1 MNEQMAIVA
10 RGLTKKYKKLTAV
23 NNLDLDI
30 PKGTIYGFLGPNGA
44 GKTTTIRMLLGLV
57 RPSSGS
63 ASLLGYDIT
72 RQRSYVAGKVG
83 AIVETPS
90 FYNYL
95 SGEDNL
101 RVLAGSSNILASKT
115 QVSKLVDRVGL
126 TGRGKHLVKTYSLGM
141 KQRLGIAATLL
152 SEPEILF
159 LDEPT
164 NGLDPAGTVEMRNLI
179 AELGAENHTI
189 FLSSHLLNEVEQVCT
204 DIIIIKQGEKKLQ
217 SKMSDLLKSNSGF
230 AIKANPLE
238 NALAVL
244 EQYPKLQAKKD
255 IEGWI
260 TLNAQGTDIPNL
272 VRALVEA
279 NIDVYQVVE
288 RRNTL
293 EELFLELTGQPGQPG
308 QPGQSGQSGQPG
320 QSQSGQSGQSLSH
333 S

>member
-141 KQRLGIAATLL
+141 KQRLGIAATL
-152 SEPEILF
+152 
-159 LDEPT
+159 
-164 NGLDPAGTVEMRNLI
+164 
-179 AELGAENHTI
+179 
-189 FLSSHLLNEVEQVCT
+189 
-204 DIIIIKQGEKKLQ
+204 
-217 SKMSDLLKSNSGF
+217 
-230 AIKANPLE
+230 
-238 NALAVL
+238 
-244 EQYPKLQAKKD
+244 
-255 IEGWI
+255 
-260 TLNAQGTDIPNL
+260 
-272 VRALVEA
+272 
-279 NIDVYQVVE
+279 
-288 RRNTL
+288 
-293 EELFLELTGQPGQPG
+293 
-308 QPGQSGQSGQPG
+308 
-320 QSQSGQSGQSLSH
+320 
-333 S
+333 